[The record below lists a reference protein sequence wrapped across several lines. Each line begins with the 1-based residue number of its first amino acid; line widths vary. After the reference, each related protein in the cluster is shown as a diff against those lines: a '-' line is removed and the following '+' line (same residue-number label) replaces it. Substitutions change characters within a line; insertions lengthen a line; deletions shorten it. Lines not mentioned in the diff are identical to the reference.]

1 MRWLLNGS
9 FISLLGARSTR
20 YLGKI
25 IVHYDEKNGG
35 DQLLSYDFIR
45 MGSIVRHSSMRSVEF
60 LRLLSDCSNPQS
72 RNFMA
77 NLIIVEVDQTNAEP
91 SIAIWPF
98 EECGSYIEGTKNKK
112 VFMPDIERALAF
124 PFILPSGGNP
134 LKPQGRYPVPSY
146 LIYDAQFRDFAKNS
160 EAIIKFVS
168 GRISKTIGIQI
179 HENEIEEIARLLHEK
194 LKEGNLSPT
203 EKKLGLMVLA
213 NVDGKDSPYVYAKV
227 NTKREENYLV
237 IGKSKLYDD
246 MEIVV
251 DINEVLQYF
260 WQSTFQEGTVCGS
273 KSNGICSTCH
283 SCTEVVSGYNK
294 SLSWLPTTWGGP
306 LSFGNDQKLIES
318 IALCKECYAD
328 LTVGA
333 NLFSRLSRLVDANL
347 LKEIFSPVTSAV
359 AKNHFKKSSRE
370 NIYGSMVALPLMD
383 EILNDKE
390 LSDEWVDALYESLD
404 ESNSTRT
411 GRPLAVRHMDN
422 MTGFA
427 TKVPEEWV
435 NEDFRLTL
443 IYFSGDPGRL
453 DIHLRAII
461 EDILPSTA
469 EKLQEILTDIAEEM
483 DGIMTEY
490 TFLSEHSI
498 AWKKKQIQTLPYLL
512 ATAFG
517 APYVWANMEKAFKRQ
532 YIDNKL
538 FIRNI
543 SIRMAQEAKLMPDSI
558 FNLQQESIEYFSV
571 SSFLARYNE
580 ELARQK
586 GGPVNMKQVKELINL
601 TWETPLEELTFENI
615 DELGF
620 AAGQVIQK
628 FGNSYYKGN
637 NQKDFIKH
645 RILTFGS
652 SLTPDAIR
660 TRALGK
666 LEEYTTML
674 NLKVSPDVLQR
685 GAIVSMNFV
694 QFEEDINK
702 NKDRFMAAFWAG
714 YSLGRKNKAV
724 SDQVGNQ
731 QNEKQ
736 EVEKNE

>member
-1 MRWLLNGS
+1 
-9 FISLLGARSTR
+9 
-20 YLGKI
+20 
-25 IVHYDEKNGG
+25 
-35 DQLLSYDFIR
+35 LLSYDFIR
-45 MGSIVRHSSMRSVEF
+45 MGSILRRSNMRSLDF
-60 LRLLSDCSNPQS
+60 LRLISDCANPQA

-77 NLIIVEVDQTNAEP
+77 NVIFFEIDQTNADTD
-91 SIAIWPF
+91 IAIWPF
-98 EECGSYIEGTKNKK
+98 EECGSYIEGAKSKR
-112 VFMPDIERALAF
+112 VFMPDIDRVLAF
-124 PFILPSGGNP
+124 PFMLPSGGNP
-134 LKPQGRYPVPSY
+134 LKPQGRYPVSSY
-146 LIYDAQFRDFAKNS
+146 LIYDAQFRDFEKS
-160 EAIIKFVS
+160 SGAIVKFIT
-168 GRISKTIGIQI
+168 GRISKTIGIQV
-179 HENEIEEIARLLHEK
+179 NDREIEKLAGLLHEK
-194 LKEGNLSPT
+194 LKENNFSSQ

-213 NVDGKDSPYVYAKV
+213 NIDGKDSPYIYSNI
-227 NTKREENYLV
+227 NTKRQGNYLS
-237 IGKSKLYDD
+237 IGKSKIYAD

-251 DINEVLQYF
+251 DTNKVLQYF

-359 AKNHFKKSSRE
+359 AKNHIKKSGRE
-370 NIYGSMVALPLMD
+370 NIYGSMITLPLMD
-383 EILNDKE
+383 EILNDEE
-390 LSDEWVDALYESLD
+390 LSDEWVDALYESLE
-404 ESNSTRT
+404 ESNSIRK
-411 GRPLAVRHMDN
+411 GKPFVVMHMDN
-422 MTGFA
+422 ITGFA
-427 TKVPEEWV
+427 ARVPDIWV

-443 IYFSGDPGRL
+443 IYYSGDPGRL
-453 DIHLRAII
+453 DIHLRAVI

-469 EKLQEILTDIAEEM
+469 EKLNEILTDIADEM
-483 DGIMTEY
+483 DNIMTEY
-490 TFLSEHSI
+490 SFLSEQSI
-498 AWKKKQIQTLPYLL
+498 TWKKKQLQSLLYLL
-512 ATAFG
+512 STAFG
-517 APYVWANMEKAFKRQ
+517 APYVWTSMQKAFKRE

-538 FIRNI
+538 FIKNI
-543 SIRMAQEAKLMPDSI
+543 SVRMAQEAKLMPDSI
-558 FNLQQESIEYFSV
+558 FNLQQESIEYFAV
-571 SSFLARYNE
+571 NSFLTRYND

-586 GGPVNMKQVKELINL
+586 GGQVNMKNVKELISL
-601 TWETPLEELTFENI
+601 TWETPVEELAFENI

-645 RILTFGS
+645 RVLTFGS
-652 SLTPDAIR
+652 SLTPDVIR

-674 NLKVSPDVLQR
+674 NLKVFPDVLKR
-685 GAIVSMNFV
+685 GAVVSMNFV
-694 QFEEDINK
+694 QFEQDIIK
-702 NKDRFMAAFWAG
+702 DKDRFMAAFWAG

-724 SDQVGNQ
+724 KDQQDNQ
-731 QNEKQ
+731 TESQ
-736 EVEKNE
+736 EVEKDEQ